1 MKDTGWM
8 PPFTPDVIDSV
19 KSGKNTLKVL
29 VTSTST
35 GQPKLG
41 NVVLLE
47 AVTQMAMKQ

>member
-1 MKDTGWM
+1 MRDTGWI
-8 PPFTPDVIDSV
+8 TPSTLDVTDSV